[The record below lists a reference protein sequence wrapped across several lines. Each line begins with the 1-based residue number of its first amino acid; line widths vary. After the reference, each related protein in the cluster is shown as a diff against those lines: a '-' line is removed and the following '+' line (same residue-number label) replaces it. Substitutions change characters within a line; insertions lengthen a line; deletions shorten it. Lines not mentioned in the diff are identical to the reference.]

1 MAEIPKHKNFSEAE
15 SVMLLKLA
23 LAGEPYSQ
31 EYGKNAT
38 NVTAGET
45 VRKVAADRLKWQRGD
60 EDEGTTDSP
69 SKGANFAKLV
79 ELLRDQN
86 EKELQARRYKWRKE
100 RLDCQASE
108 SRFMQLLELL
118 AKRG

>member
-23 LAGEPYSQ
+23 L
-31 EYGKNAT
+31 
-38 NVTAGET
+38 VAGET